1 MRPLVSLAL
10 LASLAACATDPVAA
24 TAPADPTAP
33 ATTVPAAP
41 SQDLASITH
50 ADLQAAIATAKQAGP
65 AGAQI
70 VQCFSYLDANLNT
83 LQGNIGN
90 LAAPVGVFSAFA
102 NAHLALAGV
111 NTATS
116 STAKMALE
124 NACGPLGMDVRTN
137 ALTFGA
143 TLAGLLAQVGIKV
156 ALPGLP

>member
-1 MRPLVSLAL
+1 MKHLIPLVL
-10 LASLAACATDPVAA
+10 LTSLAACAAQPVAA
-24 TAPADPTAP
+24 TVDPATPAPAVDPA
-33 ATTVPAAP
+33 
-41 SQDLASITH
+41 QDLASITH

-70 VQCFSYLDANLNT
+70 VQCFSYLDTNLNT
-83 LQGNIGN
+83 IQGNIGN